1 MQSASAKQDIIER
14 LIKLDSNNN
23 FLLDANV
30 SEEDFLGVKIR
41 VQQDLDTAGK
51 SFKIFSILA
60 LICFAITA
68 VISFLKLFNEETGPD
83 LNKKALFILLTVS
96 NMFSAYALRVR
107 VEKLKQQIILLD
119 FLVEGHA

>member
-51 SFKIFSILA
+51 SFKIFGILA
-60 LICFAITA
+60 LVCFTITT
-68 VISFLKLFNEETGPD
+68 VISFLKLFNEASGPD